1 MLNSIP
7 FFVLLGAIPLLAGG
21 AMAVWPRE
29 VTAVSQ
35 DADGKP
41 IPVTPANIRWAQ
53 LAGIALVVLGV
64 FLVVWG
70 FLGGNGTAD
79 PVLF

>member
-7 FFVLLGAIPLLAGG
+7 LFVLLGAIPLLAGG

-29 VTAVSQ
+29 VTSPSP
-35 DADGKP
+35 DPDGKP
-41 IPVTPANIRWAQ
+41 IPAAATNIRWAQ

-70 FLGGNGTAD
+70 FLGTNGTND